1 MMRSSLS
8 RIYKDS
14 IKIYRDTIFSNTSN
28 EGLFLLALI

>member
-14 IKIYRDTIFSNTSN
+14 IKIYRDTVFNNTSD
-28 EGLFLLALI
+28 ERFYSYSP